1 MAEKDSSL
9 VEKYFKFSNIL
20 SFGLLGI
27 AILTASSTLA
37 MASAI
42 DMTSNAIM
50 AKEYRSWKERKN
62 KAKK

>member
-27 AILTASSTLA
+27 AILTASSALA

-50 AKEYRSWKERKN
+50 AKEYRSWE
-62 KAKK
+62 